1 MRKLLHSNLSR
12 CLNQTLGAAAAA
24 APKSTAETL
33 ALFASSAAPTRH
45 HHHLL
50 LRRFHSW
57 RPPSHHRGRL
67 LPPTGTLGFL
77 SGTILYNRAAAAPR
91 RRRRRLGAP
100 CGATRR
106 GKRSAPSS
114 SPCSGGAARATSS
127 LRSGDRGDLSLS
139 PFLRCVYSTFTGM
152 LWCPILDRIIY
163 NMRAMLR
170 TYWIQSPDGVVQFLI
185 GTNIAVFFLW
195 RIADP
200 LFMRKHFMIS
210 LDNFRSGRL
219 HTLLTSAFSH
229 SDLDHLVTNMI
240 GLYFF
245 GLNIAN
251 RFGPQ
256 FLLKLYLAG
265 ALTGSVFF
273 LVHKA
278 FLVPP
283 KASYRGW
290 DDSRVPALGASAAVN
305 AIILLEVFLFPTRL
319 VYLYFVVPVP
329 AMLVGALLI
338 GSDLWRIKTGQGH
351 VSGSAHLGGLLLLL
365 LHGLELKRLVLISN
379 RSSKTPFLFF
389 FFFF

>member
-12 CLNQTLGAAAAA
+12 RLNQTLAAAA

-33 ALFASSAAPTRH
+33 ALFASSAAPPR

-67 LPPTGTLGFL
+67 RPPTGTLGFL
-77 SGTILYNRAAAAPR
+77 SGTILFNRAGAAAA
-91 RRRRRLGAP
+91 A
-100 CGATRR
+100 A
-106 GKRSAPSS
+106 RSAVRRSS
-114 SPCSGGAARATSS
+114 AWQEIRS
-127 LRSGDRGDLSLS
+127 LLVSLQRRSGAGHLFSSIRRS
-139 PFLRCVYSTFTGM
+139 
-152 LWCPILDRIIY
+152 
-163 NMRAMLR
+163 

-351 VSGSAHLGGLLLLL
+351 VSGSAHLGGAFVAALAWARIKK
-365 LHGLELKRLVLISN
+365 GW
-379 RSSKTPFLFF
+379 F
-389 FFFF
+389 